1 MFARDSFTPT
11 YSGPVLASG
20 ETLSRAKSQAASNR
34 AFVGNERA
42 YQPQMQ
48 GVRAGSKGSVYR
60 AGLLGDSQAAQA
72 GDAYAA
78 QLARMADDAQSR
90 LQYST
95 GMAEEQEGL
104 RRLLFDT
111 DQTER
116 YAQNA
121 LRKDK
126 AFEQLS
132 AMQRAADQ
140 QMGRMSRGND
150 FFGWLGGLLS

>member
-1 MFARDSFTPT
+1 MFARDSFTST
-11 YSGPVLASG
+11 YSGPILASG
-20 ETLSRAKSQAASNR
+20 ESLARAKSGAASTR

-42 YQPQMQ
+42 YRPQMQ

-60 AGLLGDSQAAQA
+60 AGLLGDAQASQA

-78 QLARMADDAQSR
+78 ELARMADDASSR
-90 LQYST
+90 LDYSR

-116 YAQNA
+116 FAQNA
-121 LRKDK
+121 LRKDN
-126 AFEQLS
+126 AFAEIS
-132 AMQRAADQ
+132 ARQRSADRE
-140 QMGRMSRGND
+140 MGSRSRGNQ
-150 FFGWLGGLLS
+150 FFGWLSGLLS

>member
-1 MFARDSFTPT
+1 MFARDSFTST

-20 ETLSRAKSQAASNR
+20 ESLSRAKSGAASNR

-42 YQPQMQ
+42 YRPQMQ

-60 AGLLGDSQAAQA
+60 AGLLGDAQAAQA

-78 QLARMADDAQSR
+78 QLARMADDADSR
-90 LQYST
+90 LDYSKN
-95 GMAEEQEGL
+95 MAEEQEGL

-116 YAQNA
+116 FAQNA
-121 LRKDK
+121 LRKDN
-126 AFEQLS
+126 AFAQIS
-132 AMQRAADQ
+132 ALQRSADQ
-140 QMGRMSRGND
+140 EMGRRSRGNQ